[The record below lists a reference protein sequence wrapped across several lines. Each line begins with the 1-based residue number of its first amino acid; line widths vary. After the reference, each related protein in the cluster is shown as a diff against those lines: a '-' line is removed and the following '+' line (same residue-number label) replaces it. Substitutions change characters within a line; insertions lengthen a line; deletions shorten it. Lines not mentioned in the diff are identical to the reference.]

1 MSPNG
6 TVQDQRNPII
16 SKRNPIKTY
25 HSLLHTL
32 GLKVCQNMLLTEMA
46 DLACG
51 IEQLFFDELSKSTGA

>member
-51 IEQLFFDELSKSTGA
+51 IE